1 MVVCTCVRRAREK
14 KSEGVVIYV
23 CTMAFLELRRL
34 LHVIVVRKKV
44 RNVIDS
50 STFYRWTKC
59 TLSPFELLRA
69 VHVRDVSI
77 SRSIAISEV
86 VFDRTRRWKQIGTN
100 RVSVVSS
107 FNALHVRHVTCQ
119 RRDIFSIT
127 ENARI
132 RLSNRTRTNFTMFYQ
147 NFP

>member
-69 VHVRDVSI
+69 VRVRDVSI
-77 SRSIAISEV
+77 SRSITISEV
-86 VFDRTRRWKQIGTN
+86 VLDRTRGWKQIGTN
-100 RVSVVSS
+100 RVSVILF

-119 RRDIFSIT
+119 RLDILLIT
-127 ENARI
+127 ENACI
-132 RLSNRTRTNFTMFYQ
+132 KLLNRTQMNFTVFYTNFT
-147 NFP
+147 